1 MTPTERSDEVGQHVE
16 EWAGFVGTAVDRTD
30 DRRDE

>member
-1 MTPTERSDEVGQHVE
+1 MTRTERGDEVGQHVE
-16 EWAGFVGTAVDRTD
+16 EWAGFVGAGVDRTD